1 MRTITHIV
9 VHCSAT
15 GQDAKVE
22 AIQRYWK
29 QNLGWKSPGYH
40 YIIEADGKETQLL
53 SIAQPSNGVKGFN
66 KSIINV
72 CYIGGV
78 NKLGK
83 AVDNRTDA
91 QKKQLYTR
99 LKALKK
105 RLIKTLL
112 LKRLTKIL
120 MLFGLVKSWICCSR
134 KWASRLNQH
143 KLLLKKVSV

>member
-53 SIAQPSNGVKGFN
+53 TIAQPSNGVKGWN

-83 AVDNRTDA
+83 AADNRTDA
-91 QKKQLYTR
+91 QKRQLLTR
-99 LKALKK
+99 LKALKTMFPNAIIQGHK
-105 RLIKTLL
+105 DFPNVAKACPSFDAKTEY
-112 LKRLTKIL
+112 KNI
-120 MLFGLVKSWICCSR
+120 
-134 KWASRLNQH
+134 
-143 KLLLKKVSV
+143 

>member
-53 SIAQPSNGVKGFN
+53 TIAQPSNGVKGFN

-83 AVDNRTDA
+83 AADNRTDA
-91 QKKQLYTR
+91 QKRQLLTR
-99 LKALKK
+99 LKALKTMFPNAIIQGHK
-105 RLIKTLL
+105 DFPNVAKACPSFDAKTEY
-112 LKRLTKIL
+112 KNI
-120 MLFGLVKSWICCSR
+120 
-134 KWASRLNQH
+134 
-143 KLLLKKVSV
+143 

>member
-53 SIAQPSNGVKGFN
+53 TIAQPSNGVKGFN

-83 AVDNRTDA
+83 PIDNRTDA

-99 LKALKK
+99 LKALKTMFPEAIIQGHK
-105 RLIKTLL
+105 DFPNVAKACPCFDAKTEY
-112 LKRLTKIL
+112 KNI
-120 MLFGLVKSWICCSR
+120 
-134 KWASRLNQH
+134 
-143 KLLLKKVSV
+143 

>member
-1 MRTITHIV
+1 MRTITHLV

-53 SIAQPSNGVKGFN
+53 TIAQPSNGVKGWN
-66 KSIINV
+66 KSIINI

-78 NKLGK
+78 DKLGK
-83 AVDNRTDA
+83 PIDNRTDA
-91 QKKQLYTR
+91 QKRQLMTR
-99 LKALKK
+99 LKALKTMFPNAVIQGHK
-105 RLIKTLL
+105 DFPNVAKACPS
-112 LKRLTKIL
+112 
-120 MLFGLVKSWICCSR
+120 FDAKSEYKNI
-134 KWASRLNQH
+134 
-143 KLLLKKVSV
+143 

>member
-53 SIAQPSNGVKGFN
+53 TIAQPSNGVKGFN

-83 AVDNRTDA
+83 PIDNRTDA

-99 LKALKK
+99 LKALKTMFPNAIIQGHK
-105 RLIKTLL
+105 DFPNVAKACPC
-112 LKRLTKIL
+112 
-120 MLFGLVKSWICCSR
+120 FDAKSEYKNI
-134 KWASRLNQH
+134 
-143 KLLLKKVSV
+143 

>member
-53 SIAQPSNGVKGFN
+53 TIAQQSNGVLGWN
-66 KSIINV
+66 KSIINI

-78 NKLGK
+78 DKLGK
-83 AVDNRTDA
+83 PIDNRTDA
-91 QKKQLYTR
+91 QKRQLMTR
-99 LKALKK
+99 LKALKTMFPDA
-105 RLIKTLL
+105 I
-112 LKRLTKIL
+112 IQ
-120 MLFGLVKSWICCSR
+120 G
-134 KWASRLNQH
+134 H
-143 KLLLKKVSV
+143 KDFPNVAKACPCFNAKAEYKNI

>member
-53 SIAQPSNGVKGFN
+53 TIAQPSNGVKGFN
-66 KSIINV
+66 KSIINI

-78 NKLGK
+78 DKLGK
-83 AVDNRTDA
+83 PIDNRTDA

-99 LKALKK
+99 LKALKTMFPNAIIQGHK
-105 RLIKTLL
+105 DFPNVAKACPCFDAKTEY
-112 LKRLTKIL
+112 KNI
-120 MLFGLVKSWICCSR
+120 
-134 KWASRLNQH
+134 
-143 KLLLKKVSV
+143 

>member
-29 QNLGWKSPGYH
+29 EKLGWKSPGYH

-53 SIAQPSNGVKGFN
+53 TIAQPSNGVKGWN
-66 KSIINV
+66 KSIINI

-78 NKLGK
+78 DKLGK
-83 AVDNRTDA
+83 PIDNRTDA
-91 QKKQLYTR
+91 QKRQLMTR
-99 LKALKK
+99 LKALKTMFPNA
-105 RLIKTLL
+105 I
-112 LKRLTKIL
+112 IQ
-120 MLFGLVKSWICCSR
+120 G
-134 KWASRLNQH
+134 H
-143 KLLLKKVSV
+143 KDFPNVAKACPCFNAKAEYKNI

>member
-53 SIAQPSNGVKGFN
+53 SIAQPSNGVKGWN

-83 AVDNRTDA
+83 AADNRTDA
-91 QKKQLYTR
+91 QKRQLMTR
-99 LKALKK
+99 LKALKTMFPNAIIQGHK
-105 RLIKTLL
+105 DFPNVAKACPS
-112 LKRLTKIL
+112 
-120 MLFGLVKSWICCSR
+120 FDAKSEYKNI
-134 KWASRLNQH
+134 
-143 KLLLKKVSV
+143 

>member
-53 SIAQPSNGVKGFN
+53 TIAQPSNGVKGWN

-78 NKLGK
+78 NKIGK
-83 AVDNRTDA
+83 AADNRTDA
-91 QKKQLYTR
+91 QKRQLLTR
-99 LKALKK
+99 LKALKTMFPNAIIQGHK
-105 RLIKTLL
+105 DFPNVAKACPS
-112 LKRLTKIL
+112 
-120 MLFGLVKSWICCSR
+120 FDAKSEYKNI
-134 KWASRLNQH
+134 
-143 KLLLKKVSV
+143 

>member
-15 GQDAKVE
+15 GQDAKIE

-29 QNLGWKSPGYH
+29 EKLGWKSPGYH

-53 SIAQPSNGVKGFN
+53 TIAQPSNGVKGWN

-83 AVDNRTDA
+83 PIDNRTDA

-99 LKALKK
+99 LKALKTMFPQAIIQGHK
-105 RLIKTLL
+105 DFPNVAKACPC
-112 LKRLTKIL
+112 
-120 MLFGLVKSWICCSR
+120 FDAKSEYKNI
-134 KWASRLNQH
+134 
-143 KLLLKKVSV
+143 

>member
-53 SIAQPSNGVKGFN
+53 SIAQPSNGVKGWN
-66 KSIINV
+66 KSIINI

-83 AVDNRTDA
+83 AADNRTDA
-91 QKKQLYTR
+91 QKRQLMTR
-99 LKALKK
+99 LKALKTMFPNAIIQGHK
-105 RLIKTLL
+105 DFPNVAKACPS
-112 LKRLTKIL
+112 
-120 MLFGLVKSWICCSR
+120 FDAKSEYKNI
-134 KWASRLNQH
+134 
-143 KLLLKKVSV
+143 

>member
-53 SIAQPSNGVKGFN
+53 TIAQPSNGVKGWN
-66 KSIINV
+66 KSIINI

-78 NKLGK
+78 DKLGK
-83 AVDNRTDA
+83 PIDNRTDA

-99 LKALKK
+99 LKALKTMFPQAIIQGHK
-105 RLIKTLL
+105 DFPNVAKACPC
-112 LKRLTKIL
+112 
-120 MLFGLVKSWICCSR
+120 FDAKSEYKNI
-134 KWASRLNQH
+134 
-143 KLLLKKVSV
+143 

>member
-53 SIAQPSNGVKGFN
+53 TIAQPSNGVKGWN

-83 AVDNRTDA
+83 AADNRTDA
-91 QKKQLYTR
+91 QKRQLLTR
-99 LKALKK
+99 LKALKTMFPNAIIQGHK
-105 RLIKTLL
+105 DFPNVAKACPS
-112 LKRLTKIL
+112 
-120 MLFGLVKSWICCSR
+120 FDAKSEYKNI
-134 KWASRLNQH
+134 
-143 KLLLKKVSV
+143 

>member
-53 SIAQPSNGVKGFN
+53 TIAQPSNGVKGFN

-83 AVDNRTDA
+83 AADNRTDA
-91 QKKQLYTR
+91 QKRQLLTR
-99 LKALKK
+99 LKALKTMFPNAIIQGHK
-105 RLIKTLL
+105 DFPNVAKACPS
-112 LKRLTKIL
+112 
-120 MLFGLVKSWICCSR
+120 FDAKSEYKNI
-134 KWASRLNQH
+134 
-143 KLLLKKVSV
+143 

>member
-29 QNLGWKSPGYH
+29 EKLGWKSPGYH

-53 SIAQPSNGVKGFN
+53 TIAQPSNGVKGFN

-78 NKLGK
+78 DKLGK
-83 AVDNRTDA
+83 PIDNRTDA

-99 LKALKK
+99 LKALKTMFPNAIIQGHK
-105 RLIKTLL
+105 DFPNVAKACPC
-112 LKRLTKIL
+112 
-120 MLFGLVKSWICCSR
+120 FDAKSEYKNI
-134 KWASRLNQH
+134 
-143 KLLLKKVSV
+143 

>member
-53 SIAQPSNGVKGFN
+53 TIAQPSNGVKGWN
-66 KSIINV
+66 KSIINI

-78 NKLGK
+78 DKLGK
-83 AVDNRTDA
+83 PIDNRTDA
-91 QKKQLYTR
+91 QKRQLMTR
-99 LKALKK
+99 LKALKTMFPNA
-105 RLIKTLL
+105 I
-112 LKRLTKIL
+112 IQ
-120 MLFGLVKSWICCSR
+120 G
-134 KWASRLNQH
+134 H
-143 KLLLKKVSV
+143 KDFPNVAKACPCFNAKAEYKNI

>member
-1 MRTITHIV
+1 MRTITHLV

-53 SIAQPSNGVKGFN
+53 TIAQPSNGVKGWN
-66 KSIINV
+66 KSIINI

-78 NKLGK
+78 DKLGK
-83 AVDNRTDA
+83 PIDNRTDA
-91 QKKQLYTR
+91 QKRQLMTR
-99 LKALKK
+99 LKALKTMFPNA
-105 RLIKTLL
+105 I
-112 LKRLTKIL
+112 IQ
-120 MLFGLVKSWICCSR
+120 G
-134 KWASRLNQH
+134 H
-143 KLLLKKVSV
+143 KDFPNVAKACPCFNAKAEYKNI

>member
-29 QNLGWKSPGYH
+29 EKLGWKQVGYH

-53 SIAQPSNGVKGFN
+53 TIAQPSNGVKGWN
-66 KSIINV
+66 KSIINI

-78 NKLGK
+78 DKLGK
-83 AVDNRTDA
+83 PIDNRTDA
-91 QKKQLYTR
+91 QKRQLMTR
-99 LKALKK
+99 LKALKTMFPNA
-105 RLIKTLL
+105 I
-112 LKRLTKIL
+112 IQ
-120 MLFGLVKSWICCSR
+120 G
-134 KWASRLNQH
+134 H
-143 KLLLKKVSV
+143 KDFPNVAKACPCFNAKAEYKNI

>member
-29 QNLGWKSPGYH
+29 EKLGWKQVGYH

-83 AVDNRTDA
+83 PTDNRTDA

-99 LKALKK
+99 LKALKTMFPEAIIQGHK
-105 RLIKTLL
+105 DFPNVAKACPCFDAKTEY
-112 LKRLTKIL
+112 KNI
-120 MLFGLVKSWICCSR
+120 
-134 KWASRLNQH
+134 
-143 KLLLKKVSV
+143 

>member
-53 SIAQPSNGVKGFN
+53 TIAQPSNGVKGWN
-66 KSIINV
+66 KSIINI

-78 NKLGK
+78 DKLGK
-83 AVDNRTDA
+83 PIDNRTDA
-91 QKKQLYTR
+91 QKRQLMTR
-99 LKALKK
+99 LKALKTMFPNAV
-105 RLIKTLL
+105 IQ
-112 LKRLTKIL
+112 
-120 MLFGLVKSWICCSR
+120 G
-134 KWASRLNQH
+134 H
-143 KLLLKKVSV
+143 KDFPNVAKACPCFNAKAEYKNI

>member
-53 SIAQPSNGVKGFN
+53 TIAQPSNGVKGWN
-66 KSIINV
+66 KSIINI

-83 AVDNRTDA
+83 PSDNRTDA
-91 QKKQLYTR
+91 QKRQLMTR
-99 LKALKK
+99 LKALKTMFPNA
-105 RLIKTLL
+105 I
-112 LKRLTKIL
+112 IQ
-120 MLFGLVKSWICCSR
+120 G
-134 KWASRLNQH
+134 H
-143 KLLLKKVSV
+143 KDFPNVAKACPSFDAKAEYKNI

>member
-53 SIAQPSNGVKGFN
+53 TIAQPSNGVKGFN

-83 AVDNRTDA
+83 PIDNRTDA

-99 LKALKK
+99 LKALKTMFPQAIIQGHK
-105 RLIKTLL
+105 DFPNVAKACPC
-112 LKRLTKIL
+112 
-120 MLFGLVKSWICCSR
+120 FDAKSEYKNI
-134 KWASRLNQH
+134 
-143 KLLLKKVSV
+143 

>member
-53 SIAQPSNGVKGFN
+53 TIAQPSNGVKGWN
-66 KSIINV
+66 KSIINI

-78 NKLGK
+78 DKLGK
-83 AVDNRTDA
+83 PTDNRTDA
-91 QKKQLYTR
+91 QKRQLMTR
-99 LKALKK
+99 LKALKTMFPNAIIQGHK
-105 RLIKTLL
+105 DFPNVAKACPSFDAKTEY
-112 LKRLTKIL
+112 KNI
-120 MLFGLVKSWICCSR
+120 
-134 KWASRLNQH
+134 
-143 KLLLKKVSV
+143 

>member
-15 GQDAKVE
+15 GQDAKIE

-53 SIAQPSNGVKGFN
+53 SIVQPSNGVKGFN

-83 AVDNRTDA
+83 AADNRTDA
-91 QKKQLYTR
+91 QKRQLLTR
-99 LKALKK
+99 LKALKTMFPNAIIQGHK
-105 RLIKTLL
+105 DFPNVAKACPS
-112 LKRLTKIL
+112 
-120 MLFGLVKSWICCSR
+120 FDAKSEYKNI
-134 KWASRLNQH
+134 
-143 KLLLKKVSV
+143 

>member
-53 SIAQPSNGVKGFN
+53 TIAQPSNGVKGWN
-66 KSIINV
+66 KSIINI

-83 AVDNRTDA
+83 PSDNRTDA
-91 QKKQLYTR
+91 QKRQLLTR
-99 LKALKK
+99 LKALKTMFPNA
-105 RLIKTLL
+105 I
-112 LKRLTKIL
+112 IQ
-120 MLFGLVKSWICCSR
+120 G
-134 KWASRLNQH
+134 H
-143 KLLLKKVSV
+143 KDFPNVAKACPSFDAKAEYKNI

>member
-53 SIAQPSNGVKGFN
+53 TIAQPSNGVKGWN
-66 KSIINV
+66 KSIINI

-78 NKLGK
+78 DKLGK
-83 AVDNRTDA
+83 PIDNRTDA
-91 QKKQLYTR
+91 QKRQLMTR
-99 LKALKK
+99 LKALKTMFPNAVIQGHK
-105 RLIKTLL
+105 DFPNVAKACPC
-112 LKRLTKIL
+112 
-120 MLFGLVKSWICCSR
+120 FDAKSEYKNI
-134 KWASRLNQH
+134 
-143 KLLLKKVSV
+143 

>member
-53 SIAQPSNGVKGFN
+53 TIAQPSNGVKGFN

-83 AVDNRTDA
+83 AADNRTDA
-91 QKKQLYTR
+91 QKRQLMTR
-99 LKALKK
+99 LKALKTMFPQAIIQGHK
-105 RLIKTLL
+105 DFPNVAKACPSFDAKTEY
-112 LKRLTKIL
+112 KNI
-120 MLFGLVKSWICCSR
+120 
-134 KWASRLNQH
+134 
-143 KLLLKKVSV
+143 